1 MVSNIIYSCV
11 SDSLLKKQMGLL
23 GTFTMARTRIEWKGR
38 GKEITQL
45 GYPDSERGLDISI
58 KTMWEVPIVC
68 LCGQSSDLE
77 LTESNKKGI
86 YVDNIYG

>member
-1 MVSNIIYSCV
+1 M

-23 GTFTMARTRIEWKGR
+23 RTFTMALELNERAG

-58 KTMWEVPIVC
+58 KPM
-68 LCGQSSDLE
+68 
-77 LTESNKKGI
+77 
-86 YVDNIYG
+86 

>member
-11 SDSLLKKQMGLL
+11 SDSFLKKQMGLL
-23 GTFTMARTRIEWKGR
+23 RIYIYNGTRIEWKGR

-58 KTMWEVPIVC
+58 KPMWEVPIVC

>member
-11 SDSLLKKQMGLL
+11 SDSLLKKQMGLRR
-23 GTFTMARTRIEWKGR
+23 TFTMAVELNERAG

-58 KTMWEVPIVC
+58 KPMWEVPIIC

-77 LTESNKKGI
+77 LTESNKKDI

>member
-1 MVSNIIYSCV
+1 MVSNIVYSCV

-23 GTFTMARTRIEWKGR
+23 RTFTMALELNERAG

-58 KTMWEVPIVC
+58 K
-68 LCGQSSDLE
+68 LCERCQSFAFVVRVQ
-77 LTESNKKGI
+77 I
-86 YVDNIYG
+86 

>member
-1 MVSNIIYSCV
+1 MVSNIVYSCV
-11 SDSLLKKQMGLL
+11 SDSLLKKQMGLRR
-23 GTFTMARTRIEWKGR
+23 TFTMALELNERAG

-77 LTESNKKGI
+77 LTESNKKDI

>member
-1 MVSNIIYSCV
+1 MEYVNN
-11 SDSLLKKQMGLL
+11 G
-23 GTFTMARTRIEWKGR
+23 TRIEWKGR

-45 GYPDSERGLDISI
+45 GYPDSECGLDISI
-58 KTMWEVPIVC
+58 KPMWEVPMVC

-77 LTESNKKGI
+77 LTESNKKDI

>member
-23 GTFTMARTRIEWKGR
+23 RTFTMALELNEWAG

-45 GYPDSERGLDISI
+45 GYPDSERGLDI
-58 KTMWEVPIVC
+58 
-68 LCGQSSDLE
+68 
-77 LTESNKKGI
+77 
-86 YVDNIYG
+86 

>member
-23 GTFTMARTRIEWKGR
+23 RIYINNGTRIEWKGR

-58 KTMWEVPIVC
+58 KPMWEVPIVC

>member
-1 MVSNIIYSCV
+1 M

-23 GTFTMARTRIEWKGR
+23 RTFTMALEMNEWAG

-58 KTMWEVPIVC
+58 KPM
-68 LCGQSSDLE
+68 
-77 LTESNKKGI
+77 
-86 YVDNIYG
+86 